1 MERNTV
7 QRKKLRV
14 GIIGLGIISDAHVEG
29 CAAMRDIAEV
39 VAVCDIDEP
48 KARQVADRFGAAVY
62 TDYRR
67 LIDDADVD
75 VLDIILPHNLHYPVT
90 LYALERGK
98 HVLLEK
104 PLTVDPDEGLALIEA
119 ARAGGM
125 QFSVAENTRFVTAYL
140 EAEKLLREGALGD
153 IYLIRTLIAGSEL
166 DRLVNPH
173 PWKASRAGSG
183 GGVIM
188 DASPHTFYLLK
199 WLFGEIESL
208 QAFASQRVAASEVE
222 DGALIVGRMTS
233 GAEFTLQFSFTALI
247 PWTER
252 LEIYGSKAALIIDQI
267 ARPPAVLYTGSE
279 DFHGTP
285 LEAVPYDPAGW
296 KHKSIV
302 AEVKDFLQT
311 VWDGGTPKVDPG
323 DAHYGLLAIR
333 AAYQS
338 AQSGS
343 RVVLPRPVALA

>member
-1 MERNTV
+1 M
-7 QRKKLRV
+7 QRRKLRV

-29 CAAMRDIAEV
+29 CAAMSDIADV

-48 KARQVADRFGAAVY
+48 KARRVAERFGAAVF

-75 VLDIILPHNLHYPVT
+75 LLDIILPHNLHYPVT
-90 LYALERGK
+90 LYALQRGK

-119 ARAGGM
+119 ARAGDV

-140 EAEKLLREGALGD
+140 EAEKLLRAGALGD
-153 IYLIRTLIAGSEL
+153 IYQIRTLIAGSEL
-166 DRLVNPH
+166 ERLVNPH
-173 PWKASRAGSG
+173 PWKASRTGSG

-199 WLFGEIESL
+199 WLFGEIEDL
-208 QAFASQRVAASEVE
+208 QAFASKRVSASEVE
-222 DGALIVGRMTS
+222 DSALIVGRMAG

-267 ARPPAVLYTGSE
+267 ARPPAILYTGSE

-285 LEAVPYDPAGW
+285 LEAVPYDPVRW
-296 KHKSIV
+296 KHDSIV

-311 VWDGGTPKVDPG
+311 VWDGGTPKVDPA

-338 AQSGS
+338 VESGS
-343 RVVLPRPVALA
+343 RVAVPRPVVLA